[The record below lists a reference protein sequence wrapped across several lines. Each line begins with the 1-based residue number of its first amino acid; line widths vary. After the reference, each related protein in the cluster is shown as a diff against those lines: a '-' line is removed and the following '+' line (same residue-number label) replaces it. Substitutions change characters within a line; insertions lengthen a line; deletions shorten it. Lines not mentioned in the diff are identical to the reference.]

1 MVNMGSKVGGL
12 LCARGDISH
21 QRLLQQFLTSEH
33 LSRELCLV
41 KSLLIFSFWPLYV
54 LSSANHLFDSNVGI
68 YCIDACMYKKSEID

>member
-33 LSRELCLV
+33 FSRELCLV
-41 KSLLIFSFWPLYV
+41 KSLLIFSF
-54 LSSANHLFDSNVGI
+54 
-68 YCIDACMYKKSEID
+68 